1 MLKRTIRRSQLMSP
15 WGIGQMINFPGD
27 ESLMVCGLDAWEQV
41 YQSASHGLD
50 EFIIKEERLQRR
62 LGVDHFRLPPEH
74 REPGAGVKNPNLKIP
89 CVRFP
94 RWHYCPRC
102 GSMEKLSLYGSQQRC
117 KGPSYSDGMSC
128 HTLPQ
133 HKRPWLIP
141 VRFIAICESGHI
153 EDFPFMEWVHQEKEY
168 DSFCKLRLRAGRSSS
183 SLSGIIIHCSCTA
196 KRSLAG
202 AFNEGALTK
211 IKSCGGHRPWL
222 GEDESN
228 AKECG
233 MNLHVVQK
241 GASNVYFPEVKSS
254 IYLPQWER
262 TVDKKIVEI
271 LEKYWDQL
279 TSHRVDGKLNRVV
292 FETIA
297 DLKKVDCDQLMSAA
311 EQKLEQLPPVV
322 ARMENADSEE
332 LYRKSEYDAI
342 LSGEGG
348 DNQDFFVTKKSSGE
362 YSGIIKKYFES
373 ITLLHKLRETRALVG
388 FSRWL
393 PEDRRTLT
401 EKKGE
406 LYLNNNINWLPAI
419 VVKGEGIFF
428 EFRSD
433 LLDQWLSKKD
443 VWNRTQKLIDNH
455 RDSRRKRGLEEKN
468 INPKFI
474 LLHTFAHIVI
484 NQLSFECGY
493 GSSALRERIYCD
505 SEYPE
510 SPMNGVLIYTASG
523 DSEGS
528 LGGLVRQGLPGNLEN
543 IIMAALNN
551 ARWCSSDPVCM
562 ESHGQG
568 PDSCNLAACHSC
580 ALLPETSCEV
590 ANRILDRAVIT
601 GTHEIPEIGYFAGFD
616 EL

>member
-27 ESLMVCGLDAWEQV
+27 ESLMVCGLDAWGQV

-254 IYLPQWER
+254 IYLPQWDR